1 MPTEMGIWRIDGNQ
15 PQRLHPSTMPLE
27 ATLETFL
34 ARDPSLLGD
43 RLLVIGRQVRTP
55 YNTYI
60 DLLAIDAEATLYV
73 LELKRDRTPREVI
86 AQLLD
91 YGSWVS
97 TLERDD
103 VTDRAAAYLGGPFE
117 PAFEQTFGCPVPDEF
132 SNEIQLTVVAS
143 SLDPS
148 SERIVTYLRD
158 FGVPINAVFF
168 SFLKD
173 DERHYLARSWFATEE
188 SGDGPSDTPKRRSK
202 LARWN
207 GQDWYVNF
215 GDGDS
220 RSWDD
225 GLEYGFISAGG
236 GEWYSRTLRNLPTGA
251 RVNVYLPQKG
261 YVAVGTTLRSAAR
274 SDEAEV
280 LHDGRWQRLLDL
292 PRRAG
297 YREGLPEDEVDQAE
311 YVVPVEW
318 VVAVPPDQAYREPGM
333 FASQHSACKLRQ
345 DFTLRKL
352 TEHFDLEEGGV
363 IAGP

>member
-1 MPTEMGIWRIDGNQ
+1 MPTEMGIWRIDQDQ
-15 PQRLHPSTMPLE
+15 PHRLQPSAMPLE
-27 ATLETFL
+27 SQLEDFL

-43 RLLVIGRQVRTP
+43 RLLVVGRQVRTP

-60 DLLAIDAEATLYV
+60 DLLAIDAEGTLHV
-73 LELKRDRTPREVI
+73 LELKRDKTPREVI
-86 AQLLD
+86 AQVLD

-103 VTDRAAAYLGGPFE
+103 VIDLASHHLGQAFE
-117 PAFEQTFGCPVPDEF
+117 PVFAETFDAPVPDEF
-132 SNEIQLTVVAS
+132 SNDIQLTVVAS

-168 SFLKD
+168 SFLQD
-173 DERHYLARSWFATEE
+173 DGRQYLARSWFATDE
-188 SGDGPSDTPKRRSK
+188 SSEGAPSATRRGK
-202 LARWN
+202 IARWN

-215 GDGDS
+215 GEGDS
-220 RSWDD
+220 RSWED

-236 GEWYSRTLRNLPTGA
+236 GEWYSRTLRNLPVGA

-261 YVAVGTTLRSAAR
+261 YVAVGTTLRPATR
-274 SDEAEV
+274 SDVAEV
-280 LHDGRWQRLLDL
+280 LHQGQWQRLLDL
-292 PRRAG
+292 PLEADYRR
-297 YREGLPEDEVDQAE
+297 GLPEDETDRAE
-311 YVVPVEW
+311 YIVPVEW
-318 VVAVPPDQAYREPGM
+318 DVAVPADQAYREAGM

-352 TEHFDLEEGGV
+352 AEHFDLDRTS
-363 IAGP
+363 